1 MRAPAGW
8 LECVANVSEGRDS
21 AVLDALSAALIA
33 TPGVELWHR
42 DAGFDAHRTVY
53 TFAGPAEAVVDGCI
67 ALVAASAK
75 HIDMHHHHGAH
86 PRIGA
91 VDVCPL
97 VALRPEDAELA
108 DQAAEKVAQLMH
120 DLPAGG
126 WFYSR
131 NARRPEFRLLA
142 NVRKGQYEGLEV
154 RAHELDFGRYEPR
167 FGAMALGA
175 RNFLL
180 AYNVNLSTVDLE
192 TAKAIAAKVRERP
205 EGGLPGL
212 RAIGWDTPE
221 FGCSQVSCNV
231 TDLSQ
236 LALKDVYDEVDR
248 LARERGLRAAGSE
261 LIGMPPLSAFRGFT
275 SAIEGANY
283 LGLSSVVPF
292 DVPSRVIEY
301 RFA

>member
-1 MRAPAGW
+1 M
-8 LECVANVSEGRDS
+8 
-21 AVLDALSAALIA
+21 
-33 TPGVELWHR
+33 
-42 DAGFDAHRTVY
+42 
-53 TFAGPAEAVVDGCI
+53 
-67 ALVAASAK
+67 
-75 HIDMHHHHGAH
+75 
-86 PRIGA
+86 
-91 VDVCPL
+91 
-97 VALRPEDAELA
+97 
-108 DQAAEKVAQLMH
+108 
-120 DLPAGG
+120 
-126 WFYSR
+126 
-131 NARRPEFRLLA
+131 
-142 NVRKGQYEGLEV
+142 
-154 RAHELDFGRYEPR
+154 
-167 FGAMALGA
+167 
-175 RNFLL
+175 
-180 AYNVNLSTVDLE
+180 
-192 TAKAIAAKVRERP
+192 
-205 EGGLPGL
+205 PGL